1 MKIAIKNTHVKS
13 YDLQDGRLTAME
25 DLSPEDRQADTAD
38 LSTFPAR
45 LKQAMGNSSIRGF
58 ARECGFS
65 DTVLR
70 QYLNGQSEPTRPAL
84 LAIARTAKVSVEWLA
99 AGQAATQAGGNR
111 EQYVYKE
118 PLAFETKW
126 LKEQF
131 PESYDCLLLT
141 QVPDTSMSPTL
152 QQGDLILVD
161 TNDRDLET
169 IHNGIYLLKL
179 DDRILVKRLQYVAG
193 KVLRVLSDNTMYET
207 FQVSL
212 EEKLTGLSL
221 MGRVVWSG
229 QKR

>member
-1 MKIAIKNTHVKS
+1 
-13 YDLQDGRLTAME
+13 ME

-38 LSTFPAR
+38 LTTFPAR
-45 LKQAMGNSSIRGF
+45 LKQAMGSSSIRGF

-99 AGQAATQAGGNR
+99 VGQAATQAGGNG
-111 EQYVYKE
+111 EQSAYKE
-118 PLAFETKW
+118 PLAFDNNW

-131 PESYDCLLLT
+131 PESYDSLLLA
-141 QVPDTSMSPTL
+141 QVPDESMNPTL

-161 TNDRDLET
+161 TNDRDLAT
-169 IHNGIYLLKL
+169 IHHGIYLLKL
-179 DDRILVKRLQYVAG
+179 DERILVKRLQYVAG
-193 KVLRVLSDNTMYET
+193 KVLRVLSDNTVYET
-207 FQVSL
+207 FQIPL
-212 EEKLTGLSL
+212 EGKLTSLSL

-229 QKR
+229 QKL